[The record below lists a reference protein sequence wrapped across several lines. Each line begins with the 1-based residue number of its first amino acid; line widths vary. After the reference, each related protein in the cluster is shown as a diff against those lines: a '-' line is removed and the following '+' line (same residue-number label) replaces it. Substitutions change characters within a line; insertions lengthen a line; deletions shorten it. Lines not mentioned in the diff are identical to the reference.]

1 LDIRLDLQDMLNRYI
16 QYGWT
21 RRRICAKWGISP
33 KSFGRYPIPPG
44 SAMKRFHFNTITARE
59 RQDVISFALRH
70 TELRHREMAFRM
82 MDENVAFISQAS
94 VYRILSASDLI
105 ALNVLRKRY
114 GEWNPHTQ
122 PTRADQLWQADLTY
136 LRYKG
141 RDFYLLLFLDV
152 FSRYIVYWRLCTQM
166 TGSTVADAFD
176 DALQTTG
183 LHPELQT
190 DNGSAF
196 VSHEFHSVIAKAGI
210 DHRFIHPHCP
220 NENAEIERVN
230 RTIKEGIDPV
240 DAESFEHLHELVKE
254 RIDYYNYKRYHSR
267 IGFISPH
274 TKYRGN
280 PEKIFEERKQKLER
294 AKQNRIQFNLKN
306 LVMMEKPVQNQHVL
320 VSEFSPMI
328 SANG

>member
-1 LDIRLDLQDMLNRYI
+1 MDIRLDLQEMINRYV

-21 RRRICAKWGISP
+21 KRQICAYWGISS
-33 KSFGRYPIPPG
+33 KSFGHN
-44 SAMKRFHFNTITARE
+44 AMPSGLAFRRFQFNAITPLE
-59 RQDVISFALRH
+59 RQAVVQYALSH

-82 MDENVAFISQAS
+82 IDENVAFLSPTT
-94 VYRILSASDLI
+94 VYRILSASNLI
-105 ALNVLRKRY
+105 ALNTILKKH
-114 GEWNPHTQ
+114 GDWFAHTQ
-122 PTRADQLWQADLTY
+122 PTSPDQLWQADLTY
-136 LRYKG
+136 LRYMC

-152 FSRYIVYWRLCTQM
+152 FSRFIVYWRLCLQM
-166 TGSTVADAFD
+166 TGSTVADALLE
-176 DALQTTG
+176 ALQNTG

-190 DNGSAF
+190 DSGSPF
-196 VSHEFHSVIAKAGI
+196 VSHEFHGVIAKAGI

-254 RIDYYNYKRYHSR
+254 RIDYYNYKRYHSG
-267 IGFISPH
+267 IGFITPY

-280 PEKIFEERKQKLER
+280 PEKIFTERREKIEQARL
-294 AKQNRIQFNLKN
+294 NRIRFNL
-306 LVMMEKPVQNQHVL
+306 EKRSSMVKSIQNQSVH

-328 SANG
+328 SVNG